1 MYQSPLKDAH
11 RLVMTRLL
19 EYRREAAEAASSVR
33 GDGIDRHVPGTLEP
47 DTVPWG
53 VVGDGVTP
61 TCEIILDFGE
71 LEAEYAALRRASAI
85 FDRPDRAVI
94 EIAGGDA
101 EDLLERLV
109 TNAFVGVAA
118 DVVRAFLL
126 ARNGRIIGDLVL
138 IRREGGV
145 LVELDRSDAARV
157 VETLGGFVF
166 SEDVEIIDHAEDRH
180 RMDLLGPESPAIID
194 ALCGDTPR
202 GGKAVDLRI
211 GESPVT
217 VFALDSGTGSPVGEP
232 GFGLIVARA
241 DAIAVWERILETTPS
256 GRRPVRAIGW
266 NACNIARLEAGTPL
280 FHLDFGPDALPH
292 ETGLIEERVSFK
304 KGCYPGQEI
313 VARMQSRGRS
323 KRKVVG
329 FRGTTDALPVAGA
342 QVFDAAEGVSTQIGV
357 VTGSTVAPMR
367 GATVIGLASLRSS
380 HASAGTPVLVSAE
393 GEVVSAVV
401 TGFDFEI
408 PDEGDREGE
417 ASE

>member
-1 MYQSPLKDAH
+1 MYQSPLNDAH
-11 RLVMTRLL
+11 RLVMRRLL
-19 EYRREAAEAASSVR
+19 DHRREAAEAASSVR
-33 GDGIDRHVPGTLEP
+33 GDGVDRHVPSTLEP

-53 VVGDGVTP
+53 VVGDGATP

-94 EIAGGDA
+94 EIAGADA

-126 ARNGRIIGDLVL
+126 ARTGRIIADLVL
-138 IRREGGV
+138 IRREGRV
-145 LVELDRSDAARV
+145 LVELDRSDAGRV
-157 VETLGGFVF
+157 VETLEGFVF
-166 SEDVEIIDHAEDRH
+166 AEDVQILDHAGDRH
-180 RMDLLGPESPAIID
+180 RMDLLGPESPAMID
-194 ALCGDTPR
+194 ALCGETPR
-202 GGKAVDLRI
+202 GGNAVDIRI
-211 GESPVT
+211 GDAAVT

-232 GFGLIVARA
+232 GFGLIVDRA
-241 DAIAVWERILETTPS
+241 DAMAVWNRILETTPS
-256 GRRPVRAIGW
+256 GRRPARAIGW

-292 ETGLIEERVSFK
+292 ETGLIKERVSFK

-313 VARMQSRGRS
+313 VARMESRGRA
-323 KRKVVG
+323 KREVVG
-329 FRGTTDALPVAGA
+329 LRGTTDALPVAGA
-342 QVFDAAEGVSTQIGV
+342 QVFDAKEGVSTQIGV

-367 GATVIGLASLRSS
+367 GAAVIGLASVRAS
-380 HASAGTPVLVSAE
+380 HAKAGTSVLMSAE

-401 TGFDFEI
+401 TGFDYEI
-408 PDEGDREGE
+408 PEDGDHGE
-417 ASE
+417 TSE